1 LVQEQERDLLEAIG
15 KLENVLEGNNTIIIF
30 SSIICF
36 YEFIYKIWLFQMMMM
51 MMMPRKMFK
60 TSQGGQQM
68 IVHLNNSRIS
78 L

>member
-51 MMMPRKMFK
+51 MRRRKMSK

-68 IVHLNNSRIS
+68 IVHFNNNGLS

>member
-51 MMMPRKMFK
+51 MMPRKMFK

>member
-51 MMMPRKMFK
+51 MMPRKMSK